1 MNFTKTDCVWQYLRV
16 GKEYTQESRGVFYEK
31 DWRLFVEDHAKL
43 RVEWQVHMQVTK
55 QIEISQINPAR
66 NKIKQVILR

>member
-1 MNFTKTDCVWQYLRV
+1 MKFTKTDCVGQYLRV

-43 RVEWQVHMQVTK
+43 RVEWQVYMQVTK
-55 QIEISQINPAR
+55 QIEISQINPTR

>member
-1 MNFTKTDCVWQYLRV
+1 MLFTNTDSVGQYLRV
-16 GKEYTQESRGVFYEK
+16 GKEYTQESRGVFSEK

-55 QIEISQINPAR
+55 QIETSQINPTKT
-66 NKIKQVILR
+66 KIIQELYK